1 MLRFTK
7 PLLITKLKATAIH
20 MSLSLVVFV
29 YLVYQIYYNWY
40 PEPYFSVDGGWQG
53 IRLVAAVDLVLGP
66 FITFLIFDLSKSRKE
81 IVFDLVTIMVIQ
93 FGALAYGVYATYSQR
108 PVAIVLIDEY
118 VITAIMEHYGGSL
131 SSENILKQYSDEK
144 PPIVYA
150 HLEQNAEVIAEI
162 NRIKIE
168 EKILEHAQLN
178 LYRSQPQLK
187 EALKERQELFY
198 ERMEFYEATDKYDT
212 WLQQNQKTR
221 EEVLVA
227 RFDGRY
233 GAVWLV
239 FDLEGKYLSYF

>member
-1 MLRFTK
+1 M
-7 PLLITKLKATAIH
+7 
-20 MSLSLVVFV
+20 VFV
-29 YLVYQIYYNWY
+29 YLAYQIYYNWY

-66 FITFLIFDLSKSRKE
+66 FITFLIFDLSKSRKA

-108 PVAIVLIDEY
+108 PVAVVLIDEY
-118 VITAIMEHYGGSL
+118 VISAIMEHYGGSL
-131 SSENILKQYSDEK
+131 DSENMLKQYSDEK
-144 PPIVYA
+144 PPIIYA
-150 HLEQNAEVIAEI
+150 HLEPNAEAIAEI

-178 LYRSQPQLK
+178 LYQTQAELK
-187 EALKERQELFY
+187 NALKERQELFFD
-198 ERMEFYEATDKYDT
+198 RMEFYEATDKFDN
-212 WLQQNQKTR
+212 WLQQNQKSR

>member
-1 MLRFTK
+1 
-7 PLLITKLKATAIH
+7 
-20 MSLSLVVFV
+20 MSLSLAVFV

-66 FITFLIFDLSKSRKE
+66 LITFLIFDLNKSRRA
-81 IVFDLVTIMVIQ
+81 IVFDLVTIMVVQ

-108 PVAIVLIDEY
+108 PVAIVFIDEY
-118 VITAIMEHYGGSL
+118 VMSAIMEHYAGSL
-131 SSENILKQYSDEK
+131 SSEKVLEQYSDEK

-150 HLEQNAEVIAEI
+150 KLGLSAEAIAEA
-162 NRIKIE
+162 NRIKID

-178 LYRSQPQLK
+178 LYQPQTELK
-187 EALKERQELFY
+187 NAIKERQELFY
-198 ERMEFYEATDKYDT
+198 KRMDFYEATEKFDN

>member
-1 MLRFTK
+1 
-7 PLLITKLKATAIH
+7 
-20 MSLSLVVFV
+20 MSLSLAVFV

-66 FITFLIFDLSKSRKE
+66 FITFLIFDLTKSRKA
-81 IVFDLVTIMVIQ
+81 IIFDLVTIMVVQ

-108 PVAIVLIDEY
+108 PVAIVFIDEY
-118 VITAIMEHYGGSL
+118 VMSAIMEHYSGSL
-131 SSENILKQYSDEK
+131 SSEKVLEQYSDEK

-150 HLEQNAEVIAEI
+150 KLGQSAEAIAEA
-162 NRIKIE
+162 NRIKID

-178 LYRSQPQLK
+178 LYQPQTELK
-187 EALKERQELFY
+187 NAIKERQELFY
-198 ERMEFYEATDKYDT
+198 KRMEFYEATEKFDN

>member
-1 MLRFTK
+1 M
-7 PLLITKLKATAIH
+7 
-20 MSLSLVVFV
+20 VFV

-66 FITFLIFDLSKSRKE
+66 LITFLIFDLSKSRKA
-81 IVFDLVTIMVIQ
+81 IVFDLVTIMVVQ

-108 PVAIVLIDEY
+108 PVAIVFIDEY
-118 VITAIMEHYGGSL
+118 VMSAIMEHYSGSL
-131 SSENILKQYSDEK
+131 TSEEMLEQYSDEK

-150 HLEQNAEVIAEI
+150 KLGKSAEAIAEAH
-162 NRIKIE
+162 RIKTD

-178 LYRSQPQLK
+178 LYQPKTELK
-187 EALKERQELFY
+187 NALKEQQEVFY
-198 ERMEFYEATDKYDT
+198 KRMEFYGDT
-212 WLQQNQKTR
+212 EKFDNWLQQNQKTR
-221 EEVLVA
+221 EEVMIA

-233 GAVWLV
+233 GVVWLV